1 MKSGITDVNGLE
13 ISLNDTVEVFLTKNV
28 THKGVV
34 IFKKGAF
41 SLKVPR
47 REEGLFT
54 IFPFCNYVESCK
66 ITKI

>member
-1 MKSGITDVNGLE
+1 MKSGIKDINGLD
-13 ISLNDTVEVFLTKNV
+13 ISIGDTVEIFITKNAI
-28 THKGVV
+28 HRGVV
-34 IFKKGAF
+34 VFKKGAF